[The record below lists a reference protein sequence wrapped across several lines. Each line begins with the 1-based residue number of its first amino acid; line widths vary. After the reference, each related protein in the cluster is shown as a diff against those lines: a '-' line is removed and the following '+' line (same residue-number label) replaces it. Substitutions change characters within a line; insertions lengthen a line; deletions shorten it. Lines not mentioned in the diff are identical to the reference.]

1 MRHCGELWDT
11 QCRGAGCCVFPLRR
25 RESWSSP
32 ARCDAAQRWSHP
44 ATLIKTLTSCVS
56 DRSTASIS
64 NESSGDATR
73 GRLPGSLPSGSR
85 RDGARGC
92 FKIVISPWGQKEV
105 DPLCTWR
112 PGSIYCSRVSVL
124 LSFISPFDCPR
135 ESRSSISSPSVDTHT
150 CCFCISAFET
160 T

>member
-1 MRHCGELWDT
+1 MNSGTHSAAPAAVCFLCE
-11 QCRGAGCCVFPLRR
+11 GASPGPAR
-25 RESWSSP
+25 P
-32 ARCDAAQRWSHP
+32 ARCHSAQRWSPP
-44 ATLIKTLTSCVS
+44 APLIKTLTSSVS
-56 DRSTASIS
+56 DRRTASIS

-112 PGSIYCSRVSVL
+112 PGSIYCSQVNVL
-124 LSFISPFDCPR
+124 LSFSSLFDCPHECR
-135 ESRSSISSPSVDTHT
+135 GSISAPSVATHA

-160 T
+160 M